1 MGEVV
6 KGFPWLQ
13 RIFLLLLAGF
23 TLGWMAPV
31 QATSADSLQ
40 VSLDVPYSL
49 GVRRTTVAPGETI
62 RAIFNMESTAA
73 AEREIPVEIQLPAG
87 IAPTGDNGRWQVI
100 RQEEGWLLR
109 RNVALAGSYGQ
120 WFDLLT
126 FGVADDLSLGAH
138 KITIRAGEQT
148 QEKVLQAAPLVAGV
162 STRQPP
168 VFERIVLP
176 LDKDGRQDE
185 KQSGN
190 AIVLRDRSLDY
201 YKNILRG
208 KGAANL
214 EIEAIHPVTHMGLD
228 FSNPAGQQKLVLVEA
243 ELLDRNTRRHIPGL
257 YTPGSN
263 SDNDGA
269 GAMADKQER
278 LTAFVA
284 LNGESKQRI
293 QLPIYA
299 DESLLAEG
307 EYLLRVTVE
316 DGAAQ
321 VWSNEIPVTMVKK
334 NLRGMMTLG
343 IALVLLLVFLVVG
356 GKRLPAVLTAMKT
369 RRLITVALFGTCA
382 FAVVNVPST
391 LLNDFFHI
399 FLGPFAFVLTG
410 MFSGVM
416 LYMLTGA
423 LITLIPL
430 QGVASL
436 MAAIRLLL
444 GMVAFGHMSPIVF
457 LSYGINAFLL
467 EGTLAL
473 GGFTSRTLADGAP
486 AGFSL
491 RRLVILALAC
501 ALADTAATYVT
512 LQGMSVLYRLYYADW
527 YIYLVM
533 AVNGFLYT
541 MIGAGCGL
549 LLGSRLADVGGD

>member
-1 MGEVV
+1 MAAPGDPLVV
-6 KGFPWLQ
+6 N
-13 RIFLLLLAGF
+13 
-23 TLGWMAPV
+23 
-31 QATSADSLQ
+31 
-40 VSLDVPYSL
+40 LDVPYSL
-49 GVRRTTVAPGETI
+49 GVRRATAAPGETI
-62 RAIFNMESTAA
+62 RAILNIENMAA
-73 AEREIPVEIQLPAG
+73 QAREIPLEIRLPAG
-87 IAPTGDNGRWQVI
+87 IEPAEDTGRWVVSRRSNGVSLRQAI
-100 RQEEGWLLR
+100 RLD
-109 RNVALAGSYGQ
+109 AYYGQ

-126 FGVADDLSLGAH
+126 FTVADHLTPGPRQ
-138 KITIRAGEQT
+138 IVIQAGEQT
-148 QEKVLQAAPLVAGV
+148 REFTLTLDARSADAA
-162 STRQPP
+162 TRQPP

-176 LDKDGRQDE
+176 LDKEGKQDE
-185 KQSGN
+185 KQSGS

-228 FSNPAGQQKLVLVEA
+228 FSNPSGQQKLVMVEA
-243 ELLDRNTRRHIPGL
+243 ELLDRNTRQRVHGL

-269 GAMADKQER
+269 GAMADKQDR

-284 LNGESKQRI
+284 LTGEPKQRL
-293 QLPIYA
+293 QLPVYA
-299 DESLLAEG
+299 DEALLTEG

-321 VWSNEIPVTMVKK
+321 VWSKEHPVTVVKK

-343 IALVLLLVFLVVG
+343 AAILLLLVFLVVG
-356 GKRLPAVLTAMKT
+356 GKRLPAVLAAMKT

-430 QGVASL
+430 QGVVSL
-436 MAAIRLLL
+436 MAVIRLLL
-444 GMVAFGHMSPIVF
+444 GMVAFGHMSPIVI
-457 LSYGINAFLL
+457 LSYGVNAFLL
-467 EGTLAL
+467 ESALAL
-473 GGFTSRTLADGAP
+473 SGFTVRSLDDVKP
-486 AGFSL
+486 AVFSL
-491 RRLVILALAC
+491 RRLATLALAC
-501 ALADTAATYVT
+501 ALADTVATYVT

-533 AVNGFLYT
+533 LVNGFLYT

-549 LLGSRLADVGGD
+549 LLGSRLADVGSD

>member
-1 MGEVV
+1 M

-13 RIFLLLLAGF
+13 RILLLCLAGF
-23 TLGWMAPV
+23 TLGLIAPV
-31 QATSADSLQ
+31 QAASGNSLL
-40 VSLDVPYSL
+40 VSLDIPYSL
-49 GVRRTTVAPGETI
+49 GVRRTTFAPGETI
-62 RAIFNMESTAA
+62 RAIINMESTATE
-73 AEREIPVEIQLPAG
+73 EREIPVEIRLPAG
-87 IAPTGDNGRWQVI
+87 IAPTGDNSRWQVI

-109 RNVALAGSYGQ
+109 RNIALADSYGQ

-126 FGVADDLSLGAH
+126 LGVADDLTLGAH

-148 QEKVLQAAPLVAGV
+148 REKILQAASLASGV

-243 ELLDRNTRRHIPGL
+243 ELLDRNSRRHIPGL

-284 LNGESKQRI
+284 LNGETQQRL

-299 DESLLAEG
+299 DESLLTEG

-321 VWSNEIPVTMVKK
+321 VWSKEIPVTMVKK
-334 NLRGMMTLG
+334 NLRGMLTLG
-343 IALVLLLVFLVVG
+343 VALVLLLVFLVIG
-356 GKRLPAVLTAMKT
+356 GKRLPAVLAAMKT

-430 QGVASL
+430 QGVVSL

-467 EGTLAL
+467 EGALAL
-473 GGFTSRTLADGAP
+473 SGFTSRTLADVPP

-491 RRLVILALAC
+491 RRLAILALAC